1 MSRYSKSLRD
11 HASIIPARDVA
22 SRSVQ
27 WTANRAGNPSTL
39 RDICSA
45 LLDHPQ
51 DVAKSLVRSLP
62 VRRVRIDKGGDQA
75 GLASTVAWLRWRRDL
90 DAADVQLFDRLAA
103 DMQRDHSTEIQQHF
117 ARASSTGQSLRLL
130 KDLADLQGATR
141 ILEVGSGYGLSAI
154 ALARTQAAPRVIT
167 VENAAD
173 RFAIA
178 RANVRK
184 VRADR
189 VECME
194 ADKIDAFQTFLDRR
208 DRFDF
213 IFHDGGHY
221 GDDYVRDFHMM
232 RRMLE
237 PGALMVFDDI
247 AWDRTEKVRAF
258 TRTRSA
264 RSCLQG
270 WKEVVA
276 SPFVSWAVAISGKM
290 GVLRLA

>member
-1 MSRYSKSLRD
+1 MSRYSPSVQD
-11 HASIIPARDVA
+11 HATIIAEEDVERRSA
-22 SRSVQ
+22 QWAATDAPRRSR
-27 WTANRAGNPSTL
+27 L
-39 RDICSA
+39 RELYAAFVSS
-45 LLDHPQ
+45 PPG
-51 DVAKSLVRSLP
+51 SLKRMIRSLP
-62 VRRVRIDKGGDQA
+62 VRRVRIDKGHA
-75 GLASTVAWLRWRRDL
+75 ELPRLVTRLCWRRGL
-90 DAADVQLFDRLAA
+90 DAEDARLFDTLSEEMR
-103 DMQRDHSTEIQQHF
+103 RDHSTQVQEHF
-117 ARASSTGQSLRLL
+117 TRASSNDQSLRLL
-130 KDLADLQGATR
+130 KDLAEMQESTS

-154 ALARTQAAPRVIT
+154 ALARTEASPRVVT
-167 VENAAD
+167 VENSAD

-178 RANVRK
+178 RANARK
-184 VRADR
+184 AKAANVQCIRS
-189 VECME
+189 
-194 ADKIDAFQTFLDRR
+194 DKIDALQTFLDRR
-208 DRFDF
+208 ERFDF

-221 GDDYVRDFHMM
+221 GDDYVRDFHIM

-247 AWDRTEKVRAF
+247 AWDRTQKVRAF